1 MNKINNPVMSILI
14 IVISMLILDIQY
26 KNQVKNTVSDRNGE
40 FIMVE
45 TAEPDQSHGKEN
57 AGGNLFASPQPFS
70 EKAVQSGEHIENEGI
85 NIKFDLGIVL

>member
-26 KNQVKNTVSDRNGE
+26 KSQVKNTVSDRNGE
-40 FIMVE
+40 FIM
-45 TAEPDQSHGKEN
+45 AEPDQSHGKEN
-57 AGGNLFASPQPFS
+57 TGSNLFASPQPFS
-70 EKAVQSGEHIENEGI
+70 EKAVQSDEHIENQGI